1 MTRSFY
7 KILLACSILA
17 APMCGT
23 ALADTSGLPAYF
35 AEEIP
40 DDWEEQIDEKTESLP
55 DEIRETMREKLKE
68 AVRRQLEKQASASDE
83 STEEA
88 EDDAE
93 TKDAETKEK
102 DAKKDE
108 KPAKKDP
115 PKKDPLSE
123 ESKKLK
129 AEIELIGTRFK
140 HQIALYEK
148 QIEAQRLQNEK
159 SKIDLKLE
167 EERIARQAKIMQRER
182 DRMKLEIDLLK
193 SRTALEQAQHSA
205 ALAEAKAE
213 KERLEMQLT
222 METTKESFED
232 RILGEENYP
241 EEPFKDGELTISL
254 RRIELN
260 GPIYQGAADY
270 VCQRLDYFN
279 NQSAK
284 PIFLVI
290 DNCPGGSAIE
300 GMQIV
305 QAIENSKAPVHVV
318 VKRFAASM
326 AAIITT
332 LADHSYCYPDAI
344 ILHHQAS
351 GMLYGNGRDI
361 KDQVRQLQEISERLI
376 GAVAEKIGITEEQFV
391 DQMYENRASG
401 DWDLFGDD
409 AVAKKWVGQ
418 IATIIREEG
427 IRKRPT
433 GTRKPPSLRLILG
446 EKEQKGSSGYL
457 ERYEVALPEE
467 TDEKGRRFVRL
478 PRLNPVDAWL
488 IYNPDDYYR

>member
-1 MTRSFY
+1 MTQIFY
-7 KILLACSILA
+7 PLIFACTILA
-17 APMCGT
+17 APLCCST
-23 ALADTSGLPAYF
+23 FAANSDLPATL
-35 AEEIP
+35 AGEIP

-55 DEIRETMREKLKE
+55 EEIRETMREKLKE
-68 AVRRQLEKQASASDE
+68 AVRRQLEKQSSESEETTEESEDE
-83 STEEA
+83 SESKESESKENDAKEEEKTE
-88 EDDAE
+88 
-93 TKDAETKEK
+93 KKEK
-102 DAKKDE
+102 
-108 KPAKKDP
+108 

-129 AEIELIGTRFK
+129 AEIELISTRFK

-167 EERIARQAKIMQRER
+167 EERIARQAKTMQRER
-182 DRMKLEIDLLK
+182 DRMKLEIELIK
-193 SRTALEQAQHSA
+193 GRSALEQAQHSA
-205 ALAEAKAE
+205 ELAAAKAE
-213 KERLEMQLT
+213 KERLEMQLS
-222 METTKESFED
+222 MENTKESFED

-241 EEPFKDGELTISL
+241 DQPFRDGELTISL

-260 GPIYQGAADY
+260 GPIYQGTADY
-270 VCQRLDYFN
+270 VCQRLHYYN
-279 NQSAK
+279 NQSSK

-290 DNCPGGSAIE
+290 DNCPGGSSIE

-305 QAIENSKAPVHVV
+305 QAIEKSKAPVHVV

-332 LADHSYCYPDAI
+332 LADHSYCYPDSI

-351 GMLYGNGRDI
+351 STLYGTGRDI
-361 KDQVRQLQEISERLI
+361 EDQVRQFKEISERLI
-376 GAVAEKIGITEEQFV
+376 GAVAEKIGISEEQFI

-409 AVAKKWVGQ
+409 AVEKKWVGH
-418 IATIIREEG
+418 IATTIREEG

-446 EKEQKGSSGYL
+446 ENEQQAAAGYL
-457 ERYEVALPEE
+457 ERYEVALPEQ
-467 TDEKGRRFVRL
+467 TDEKGQRFIRL

-488 IYNPDDYYR
+488 IYNPDNYYR